1 MEIML
6 TTVETKVYQIEVPN
20 KYFKQ
25 LSNPQNRKNLL
36 KELAEAWN
44 NPNENRIEEEWVG
57 SCSPE
62 SITDKDGLPI
72 TEFTDDEKEF
82 FYQSL

>member
-1 MEIML
+1 MEIMF
-6 TTVETKVYQIEVPN
+6 TTTETKVYQIEVPD

-36 KELAEAWN
+36 KELAEAWK
-44 NPNENRIEEEWVG
+44 NPDENRIAEEWVDF
-57 SCSPE
+57 CAPE
-62 SITDKDGLPI
+62 YITNKEAQQI

-82 FYQSL
+82 FYQIL

>member
-6 TTVETKVYQIEVPN
+6 TTVETKVYQIEVPD

-44 NPNENRIEEEWVG
+44 NPNENRIEEEWVT

-62 SITDKDGLPI
+62 SITDKDDLPI
-72 TEFTDDEKEF
+72 TQFTDDEKEF

>member
-6 TTVETKVYQIEVPN
+6 TTTETKVYQIEVPD

-25 LSNPQNRKNLL
+25 LNNPQNRKNLL

-44 NPNENRIEEEWVG
+44 NPNENRIEEEWVT

-62 SITDKDGLPI
+62 SITDKDDLPI
-72 TEFTDDEKEF
+72 TQFTDDEKDF